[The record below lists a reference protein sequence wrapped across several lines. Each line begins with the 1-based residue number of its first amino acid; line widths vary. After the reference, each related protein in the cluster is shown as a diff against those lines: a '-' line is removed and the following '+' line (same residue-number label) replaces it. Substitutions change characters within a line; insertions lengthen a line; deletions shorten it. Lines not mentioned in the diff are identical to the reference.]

1 MRNTKRGARDGRK
14 LVRTGALVLV
24 LLLLAFCYT
33 PPGRAMWTELRRA
46 CGLLPFAQSLPDAD
60 LTVYVID
67 VGKADA
73 ILIETPEGAV
83 LSDCATAE
91 QAKTVLRV
99 LKQRNIQKLRA
110 VWISHADSDHVGGLT
125 QILWEVPAEEVVSSV
140 YMEVPAEEV
149 VTSMYTELTG
159 LPEDQ
164 TVRTVSAGETVSY
177 GEAEF
182 RVLAPSEDLESTN
195 ENSLVYK
202 LCYKKF
208 SVLFCGDIEEKAE
221 RLLLDMY
228 GDTLRADVLKVPH
241 HGSASA
247 TSDALLEAV
256 QPQYAVISSGE
267 DRNLL
272 PRNETLKRL
281 ADHGIEI
288 FRTDENGG
296 IAILTDSAETKI
308 YTENGK

>member
-125 QILWEVPAEEVVSSV
+125 QILREVPAEEVVSS
-140 YMEVPAEEV
+140 
-149 VTSMYTELTG
+149 MYTELT
-159 LPEDQ
+159 
-164 TVRTVSAGETVSY
+164 GETVSY

-182 RVLAPSEDLESTN
+182 RVLAPLEDLESTN

-202 LCYKKF
+202 LCCKEF
-208 SVLFCGDIEEKAE
+208 SMLFCGDIEEKAE
-221 RLLLDMY
+221 RLLLDIY

-281 ADHGIEI
+281 ADHGVGI

-296 IAILTDSAETKI
+296 IAILTDGAETKI

>member
-1 MRNTKRGARDGRK
+1 MRNTKRGARNGRK

-125 QILWEVPAEEVVSSV
+125 QILREVPAEEVVS
-140 YMEVPAEEV
+140 
-149 VTSMYTELTG
+149 SMYTELTG

-177 GEAEF
+177 GEAKF
-182 RVLAPSEDLESTN
+182 QVLAPLEDLESTN
-195 ENSLVYK
+195 ENSLV
-202 LCYKKF
+202 
-208 SVLFCGDIEEKAE
+208 
-221 RLLLDMY
+221 
-228 GDTLRADVLKVPH
+228 
-241 HGSASA
+241 
-247 TSDALLEAV
+247 
-256 QPQYAVISSGE
+256 
-267 DRNLL
+267 
-272 PRNETLKRL
+272 
-281 ADHGIEI
+281 
-288 FRTDENGG
+288 
-296 IAILTDSAETKI
+296 
-308 YTENGK
+308 

>member
-24 LLLLAFCYT
+24 LFLLAFCYT

-67 VGKADA
+67 V
-73 ILIETPEGAV
+73 
-83 LSDCATAE
+83 
-91 QAKTVLRV
+91 
-99 LKQRNIQKLRA
+99 RNIQKQRA

-125 QILWEVPAEEVVSSV
+125 QILR
-140 YMEVPAEEV
+140 EVPAEEV

-182 RVLAPSEDLESTN
+182 RVLAPLEDLESTN

-202 LCYKKF
+202 LCYKEF
-208 SVLFCGDIEEKAE
+208 SMLFCGDIEEKAE
-221 RLLLDMY
+221 RLLLDIY

-256 QPQYAVISSGE
+256 QPLYAVISSGE

-281 ADHGIEI
+281 ADHGVEV

-296 IAILTDSAETKI
+296 IAILTDGAETKT